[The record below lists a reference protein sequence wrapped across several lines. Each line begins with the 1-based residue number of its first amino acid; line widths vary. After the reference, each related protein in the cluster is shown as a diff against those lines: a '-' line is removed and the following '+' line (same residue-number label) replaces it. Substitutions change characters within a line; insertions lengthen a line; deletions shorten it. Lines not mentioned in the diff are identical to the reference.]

1 MPDEK
6 TVPDETTV
14 PDENTVPHEKPAA
27 EHQGAWGRVDDDGT
41 VYVRDG
47 GSERV
52 VGQYPD
58 ATPDEAL
65 AYFTRKYGELA
76 GQVALLE
83 QRAIKGAPA
92 ADVAKSVAHLSES
105 VATANAVGDLDALR
119 RRLAKLGGTVDE
131 LTERQSAEAKQA
143 TVDALAAREAIVVA
157 VEQLAAQDPERVQ
170 WKKTSAELDALF
182 ARWQTHQ
189 QEGPRLPKVEG
200 NELWR
205 RFRAARSTIETHR
218 KAFFVELDATH
229 REARTRKQ
237 ALVERA
243 EALAP
248 SGSAGIPEYRTLLDQ
263 WKQAGR
269 AGKKVDDALWARF
282 KAAGD
287 VLYAAKA
294 EVDAREDEE
303 YRGNLE
309 QKTALLAEAEA
320 LLNEKDRARA
330 KETLLGIQRRWDAIG
345 RVPRDDVRRI
355 EERLRKVESHV
366 RRLDEEHWERSNPE
380 KKARSEGLAAQLS
393 AAIDRLESDL
403 AAANA
408 AGDPRRIAE
417 AEEAL
422 AARRVW
428 LNALGG

>member
-1 MPDEK
+1 MTDQ
-6 TVPDETTV
+6 TS
-14 PDENTVPHEKPAA
+14 
-27 EHQGAWGRVDDDGT
+27 AWGRVEADGT

-47 GSERV
+47 DTERV

-58 ATPDEAL
+58 AAPEEAL
-65 AYFTRKYGELA
+65 AYFARKYTELE

-83 QRAIKGAPA
+83 QRTVKGAPA
-92 ADVAKSVAHLSES
+92 ADVAKAVSHLSES
-105 VATANAVGDLDALR
+105 VATANAVGDLDSLR
-119 RRLAKLGGTVDE
+119 ARLAKLGGTVGE
-131 LTERQSAEAKQA
+131 LTERQSAEAKHA
-143 TVDALAAREAIVVA
+143 AAAALAERERIVLA
-157 VEQLAAQDPERVQ
+157 VEELAAQDPARVQ
-170 WKKTSAELDALF
+170 WKKTSADLDALF

-189 QEGPRLPKVEG
+189 HDGPRLPKSEG
-200 NELWR
+200 NDLWR

-218 KAFFVELDATH
+218 KAFFVELDAVH
-229 REARTRKQ
+229 REARARKQ
-237 ALVERA
+237 SLAERA

-269 AGKKVDDALWARF
+269 AGKKLDDALWARF

-287 VLYAAKA
+287 ALYASKA

-309 QKTALLAEAEA
+309 QKTSLLAEAEK
-320 LLNEKDRARA
+320 LLTEKDRARA
-330 KETLLGIQRRWDAIG
+330 KESLLAIQRRWDDIG

-355 EERLRKVESHV
+355 EDRLRKVETHV
-366 RRLDEEHWERSNPE
+366 RRLDEEHWQRSDPE
-380 KKARSEGLAAQLS
+380 KQARSEGLAAQLTD
-393 AAIDRLESDL
+393 AIGRLESDL
-403 AAANA
+403 ADARA
-408 AGDPRRIAE
+408 AGDSRRIAD

-428 LNALGG
+428 LDALGS